1 MSTEPT
7 ATSRTVPERMFGHK
21 GQPMRVLAITT
32 SIVACA
38 LLAGCGTDEAGTS
51 ADAVE
56 EADQADVEVIE
67 SWSSAL
73 AEGDVDAAAA
83 FFAIPSIAQ
92 NGPFVT
98 KIDSREAAVA
108 FNESLPCG
116 AEVISAR
123 SQGEFTT
130 ATFELSERPGPGLCG
145 AGTGGIASTSFVI
158 EDGKIVEWR
167 RVDGQPPGGEG
178 GGDAPV

>member
-7 ATSRTVPERMFGHK
+7 ATSLTVYERMFVHK
-21 GQPMRVLAITT
+21 GQPMRVPAIVT

-38 LLAGCGTDEAGTS
+38 LLAGCGDDGAATTPAADEA
-51 ADAVE
+51 D
-56 EADQADVEVIE
+56 EADVQLIE
-67 SWSSAL
+67 DWSSAL
-73 AEGDVDAAAA
+73 AEGDVDAAADY
-83 FFAIPSIAQ
+83 FAIPSIAQ
-92 NGPFVT
+92 NGPIVT
-98 KIDSREAAVA
+98 NIGSRADAVA

-145 AGTGGIASTSFVI
+145 SGVGGTASTSFVI
-158 EDGKIVEWR
+158 EGGEIVEWR
-167 RVDGQPPGGEG
+167 RVDGQSPGGEDG
-178 GGDAPV
+178 GGGAPV